1 MAPMTRADLLA
12 TLKRLRACPDAQMW
26 AAATPGDPSDL
37 WSTCDRVDWL
47 LWLAAES
54 GIVLPVVLAACD
66 CARTAIGF
74 VPAGEDRPL
83 RAIDVAERI
92 GRGEITG
99 GAAVDAAGA
108 AARAAV
114 DAGDAAVAAV
124 AAGAAGDAAGAAARA
139 AARAENLRLV
149 RARIPWSLVESALS
163 AASEVTS
170 SPE

>member
-99 GAAVDAAGA
+99 GAAVDAAEIL
-108 AARAAV
+108 AV
-114 DAGDAAVAAV
+114 PVF
-124 AAGAAGDAAGAAARA
+124 
-139 AARAENLRLV
+139 
-149 RARIPWSLVESALS
+149 
-163 AASEVTS
+163 
-170 SPE
+170 

>member
-1 MAPMTRADLLA
+1 MTRADLLA

-108 AARAAV
+108 AV
-114 DAGDAAVAAV
+114 DAAGDAAVD
-124 AAGAAGDAAGAAARA
+124 AAGDAAGAAGAARA
-139 AARAENLRLV
+139 AEGAAGAENLRLV
-149 RARIPWSLVESALS
+149 RARIPWSLVESALIS
-163 AASEVTS
+163 AASEV
-170 SPE
+170 

>member
-12 TLKRLRACPDAQMW
+12 TLRRLRACPDAQMW

-108 AARAAV
+108 AV
-114 DAGDAAVAAV
+114 DAAGDAAVAAGDAAV
-124 AAGAAGDAAGAAARA
+124 AAAWAAAGDAAGA

-149 RARIPWSLVESALS
+149 RARIPWSLVESALIS

>member
-108 AARAAV
+108 AV
-114 DAGDAAVAAV
+114 DAAGDAAVD
-124 AAGAAGDAAGAAARA
+124 AAGDAAGA

-149 RARIPWSLVESALS
+149 RARIPWSLVESALIS

>member
-1 MAPMTRADLLA
+1 MTRADLLA

-108 AARAAV
+108 AVDAAGVAAV
-114 DAGDAAVAAV
+114 DAAGDAAVD
-124 AAGAAGDAAGAAARA
+124 AAGDAAGAAAWA
-139 AARAENLRLV
+139 AARAAAGRTLAPVVTKLQ
-149 RARIPWSLVESALS
+149 ESAFALLDRMID
-163 AASEVTS
+163 A
-170 SPE
+170 